1 MDIKMRKEMLV
12 VSVLTVLLLFIAA
25 IVSVTGAEVRRSV
38 STNTP
43 APGAEF
49 DVMLTISGLQS
60 DDSVVC
66 GIVETIPEG
75 FEYVKSEYPS
85 DQISVSGQRIAFAVI
100 NVTTIR
106 YTVKSPSSGSGMIK
120 GEWINLL
127 NETDG
132 KITDT
137 GITVI
142 THGSNKRDVES
153 TQTPTMTS
161 AIESSMPV
169 TPTAETANSTS
180 SPTIPGFEVVFASVA
195 LLLHF
200 IFSRRGDKK

>member
-12 VSVLTVLLLFIAA
+12 VSVLTVFLLTAA

-60 DDSVVC
+60 DNDSVVC

-85 DQISVSGQRIAFAVI
+85 DRISVSGQRIAFAVI

-120 GEWINLL
+120 GEWIDLL

-142 THGSNKRDVES
+142 TQGSNKRDVES
-153 TQTPTMTS
+153 TQTPTTTS
-161 AIESSMPV
+161 AVESSTPV
-169 TPTAETANSTS
+169 TPTEETANSTS
-180 SPTIPGFEVVFASVA
+180 APTIPGFEVVFASVA
-195 LLLHF
+195 LLFYL
-200 IFSRRGDKK
+200 IFPRRGDKK

>member
-1 MDIKMRKEMLV
+1 MRKGTLV
-12 VSVLTVLLLFIAA
+12 VSVLTVFLLTAT
-25 IVSVTGAEVRRSV
+25 IVSVTGAEVTRSV

-75 FEYVKSEYPS
+75 FEYVKSECPS
-85 DQISVSGQRIAFAVI
+85 DRISVSGQRIAFAVI
-100 NVTTIR
+100 NVATIR

-137 GITVI
+137 GVTVI
-142 THGSNKRDVES
+142 THGSSKRDVEF
-153 TQTPTMTS
+153 TQTPTTTS
-161 AIESSMPV
+161 TVESSTPV
-169 TPTAETANSTS
+169 TPTEETANSTS
-180 SPTIPGFEVVFASVA
+180 TPTIPGFEVVFASVA
-195 LLLHF
+195 LLLYL
-200 IFSRRGDKK
+200 IFPRRGRGDKK